1 MKIEVMNLVRF
12 EGEAK
17 LELVWKEGIV
27 VDAKISLPSTRNI
40 EKVLIGR
47 PYMDALVITPRVCG
61 ICGHAHLIAS
71 AKAIE
76 DLMEIEP
83 TRKAELVRKVTQSLE
98 VLQNHIKWF
107 YLFLM
112 PDFVLINE
120 NLRDLYAPF
129 SGERWRR
136 AIEVAS
142 SITKGIALFS
152 GQWPHSSYAIP
163 GGITSQPTHR
173 EIVLLKQILLGVK
186 DFFLKLMVNME
197 EDEFCRWLKK
207 GSWEEVKGDLLLFLE
222 LSEREG
228 LWNMGKAYNRFI
240 SFGNSYT
247 SSGYYISKMVRTK
260 MKVTQIEE
268 LDAPSYTKANP
279 VRYKG
284 LPFETGP
291 LSRQLLAGTLPIKE
305 MHKELGDSFAV
316 RVFARTLEVWNVIRA
331 IEEWVEE
338 LKDLL
343 HQPSTSLKKPPSKIN
358 GKGYGVVEAARGSL
372 IHKIRV
378 KNGII
383 EGYSIITPSQWNLG
397 PRCEK
402 FYGVAEKSL
411 LGLKKELHAQIIL
424 RSFDLCSVCA
434 TH

>member
-1 MKIEVMNLVRF
+1 MKTESVNLARF

-17 LELVWKEGIV
+17 IKLVWKDGIV
-27 VDAKISLPSTRNI
+27 ADAKISLPSTRNI
-40 EKVLIGR
+40 ERVLAGR

-76 DLMEIEP
+76 NLMEIEP
-83 TRKAELVRKVTQSLE
+83 TQKAELVRKITQNLE
-98 VLQNHIKWF
+98 LLQNHIKWF

-112 PDFVLINE
+112 PDFVFIKEDLR
-120 NLRDLYAPF
+120 NLYGPF
-129 SGERWRR
+129 SGERWRK
-136 AIEVAS
+136 AIEIAS

-163 GGITSQPTHR
+163 GGITSQPTYK
-173 EIVLLKQILLGVK
+173 EIVLLKQTLLGVK
-186 DFFLKLMVNME
+186 DFFFKLLVGME
-197 EDEFCRWLKK
+197 EDEFYHWFKR
-207 GSWEEVKGDLLLFLE
+207 GSWKGVKGDMGIFLE
-222 LSEREG
+222 LSEKEG
-228 LWNMGKAYNRFI
+228 LLNMGRSYNRLI

-247 SSGYYISKMVRTK
+247 SSGYY
-260 MKVTQIEE
+260 MKKVVHGRMKLTQVEE
-268 LDAPSYTKANP
+268 LKTPSYTKAPP

-291 LSRQLLAGTLPIKE
+291 ISRQLLAGTFPIKE
-305 MHKELGDSFAV
+305 MHKELGDSFVV
-316 RVFARTLEVWNVIRA
+316 RVFARILEIWNIMKA
-331 IEEWVEE
+331 IENWLEE

-343 HQPSTSLKKPPSKIN
+343 HQPSTSLKRPPSKIS
-358 GKGYGVVEAARGSL
+358 GTGYGVVEAARGSL
-372 IHKIRV
+372 IHKVKV
-378 KNGII
+378 KNGFI
-383 EGYSIITPSQWNLG
+383 ESYSIITPSQWNLG

-411 LGLKKELHAQIIL
+411 FGLKKELHVQIIL
-424 RSFDLCSVCA
+424 RSFDLCSVCT